1 MQRQIYDLIIDHV
14 RSIYRAATGAE
25 LPQDPQS
32 AGPPLREGSEDLLI
46 LQFAQLDAL
55 AHLVPNLAERVP
67 PLSFAPPV
75 EVIDRGTEIV
85 VQVAL
90 PGVRNEDVSVQAADG
105 MLVISGLRPGEPT
118 NGQVYRYTE
127 IPRGPFRRI
136 LPLPAEAMHEPL
148 RVEAKE
154 GLLRVSLTKR
164 GAKGGAF
171 AKA

>member
-25 LPQDPQS
+25 LPHDPQS
-32 AGPPLREGSEDLLI
+32 GGPPFREGSDDLL
-46 LQFAQLDAL
+46 LLRFGELDAL
-55 AHLVPNLAERVP
+55 THLVPSLAERVP
-67 PLSFAPPV
+67 PLSFSPPV
-75 EVIDRGTEIV
+75 EVIDRGAEIV
-85 VQVAL
+85 VHVAL
-90 PGVRNEDVSVQAADG
+90 PGVRNDDVSVQAIDG
-105 MLVISGLRPGEPT
+105 MLVISGLRHGEPT

-148 RVEAKE
+148 RTEVKE
-154 GLLRVSLTKR
+154 GLLRVSLPKR
-164 GAKGGAF
+164 GAKGGTV